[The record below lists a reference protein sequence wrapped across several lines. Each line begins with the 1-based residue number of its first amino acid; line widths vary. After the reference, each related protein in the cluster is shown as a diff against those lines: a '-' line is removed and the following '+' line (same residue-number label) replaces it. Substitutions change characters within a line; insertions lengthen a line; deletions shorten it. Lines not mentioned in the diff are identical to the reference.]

1 MDEIKVKTL
10 KGFDNGG
17 TFVQPG
23 QTISVTT
30 TRAGDL
36 LGNGLIEDFKVKSA
50 ETTENKKAPEL
61 SNKAAPKPKAEP
73 AKPKAE

>member
-1 MDEIKVKTL
+1 MDEITVKTV

-23 QTISVTT
+23 SSITVTT

-50 ETTENKKAPEL
+50 ETSENKKAPEP

>member
-1 MDEIKVKTL
+1 MDEITVKTL

-23 QTISVTT
+23 SSITVTT

-36 LGNGLIEDFKVKSA
+36 LGNGLIEDYQVKAA
-50 ETTENKKAPEL
+50 EPVANKKAAEPA
-61 SNKAAPKPKAEP
+61 NKAGPKPKAETP
-73 AKPKAE
+73 KPKAE